1 MVAATIRVPA
11 GRPAVRALAGAI
23 GAAKQG
29 DPLAKVTV
37 VVPTAYS
44 ALCLRRLLG
53 AGTVS
58 SAGER
63 AGIVNVDFLTA
74 SALAAQ
80 LGSSGL
86 LRDGRRPLTAALRTE
101 AIRATLGA
109 GPGLFAPVADH
120 PATESLLDRTFTEL
134 RPCPDDELD
143 ALAALGA
150 RPRALVA
157 AYRAW
162 RERVA
167 AWYDEHDLCAAAVAA
182 IAAGHDEL
190 GEVIVHCP
198 SPDDEIAQRLADALG
213 PRCTRI
219 EAELDAG
226 LPASGIISASD
237 ADEEVRAVVRR
248 IWASAEAGTPLHRM
262 AVTYRATDPYARLVL
277 QHFAAAGLPAHGP
290 ELVSLAQTVAGRT
303 LLGLLELGDGDA
315 DAPLRRDDVMAW
327 LAAAPIRDPATGEE
341 VPAAAWDTLSRR
353 AGVVGGRAQWR
364 DRLGR
369 ELERRRVE
377 RQAVAEQLEA
387 EADGEDAEADALV
400 RLDADLERVVALRSF
415 VEALAEDL
423 RPPEPATWRAFADW
437 AGAQLDRYLGVVAAW
452 PDREREAYQAVLAA
466 VDRLPEL
473 DRLGTAVTLDR
484 FARAAAAE
492 LQASTGAT
500 GRYGHGVFVG
510 PLPLLAGV
518 DVGVVFVLGM
528 AEGILPGRPGEDVL
542 LPQPEREAVGGRLA
556 ITESRTEEQLRRYLT
571 AVSGAEQRI
580 LLFPRS
586 DLRQTRTLIPS
597 RWLLEAATALAGRPA
612 GTPPL
617 SPDELD
623 QLLVPG
629 AGDDLHEPFSA
640 VASFSAGF
648 AAADQ
653 PASTHEL
660 DLAELS
666 AWTAAG
672 ADLADHPI
680 VAGSSLA
687 GGVAAARAR
696 LGVALTPFDG
706 QVSDLGL
713 PGSSADAPVSATGL
727 EQYAQCPRRYLLER
741 VLAVGS
747 DERPEEIAELSP
759 LARGNLVHG
768 IVETFIQGVIEGQ
781 PRTLER
787 LLALAEARFAE
798 AEADGLTGRPLRWR
812 YERRLMRR
820 ELRRFHAEDALS
832 PLATELPF
840 GAKGEPPVAVDLPG
854 GRQVHFRG
862 RIDRVDRD
870 GQGGLVVT
878 DYKTGRASDA
888 NKLKETTVLYGTKL
902 QLPLYGKAASQEF
915 PTEAG
920 QVRTRYW
927 YISERGNF
935 REAGYPLDESRWD
948 TFVDAV
954 DTIVDGVTGGRFP
967 GRPGEPDWRPDGE
980 SWANCRHCA
989 YDRLCPTDRARQWD
1003 QKRAWPALARYVAMA
1018 EGVEEAAAGA
1028 EA

>member
-53 AGTVS
+53 AGTVAS
-58 SAGER
+58 PGER
-63 AGIVNVDFLTA
+63 VGIVNVDFLTA
-74 SALAAQ
+74 GALAAQ
-80 LGSSGL
+80 LGSPRL
-86 LRDGRRPLTAALRTE
+86 LHDGRRMLTAAVRTE

-109 GPGLFAPVADH
+109 GPGLFAAVADH
-120 PATESLLDRTFTEL
+120 PATEALLDRTFTEL

-162 RERVA
+162 RERVV
-167 AWYDEHDLCAAAVAA
+167 AWYDEHDLCAAAVAV
-182 IAAGHDEL
+182 IAAGDDEL

-198 SPDDEIAQRLADALG
+198 SPDDEIAPRLAEALG

-248 IWASAEAGTPLHRM
+248 IWAGAEAGTPLHRM

-327 LAAAPIRDPATGEE
+327 LAAAPIRDPASGQE

-353 AGVVGGRAQWR
+353 AGVVGGRGQWR
-364 DRLGR
+364 ERLGR

-377 RQAVAEQLEA
+377 HQAVAEQLGA
-387 EADGEDAEADALV
+387 EGEDTDADALA
-400 RLDADLERVVALRSF
+400 RLDAELERVVALRSF

-423 RPPEPATWRAFADW
+423 RPPEPPTWRAFADW
-437 AGAQLDRYLGVVAAW
+437 AGAKLDRYLGSVAAW

-466 VDRLPEL
+466 VDRLSEL
-473 DRLGTAVTLDR
+473 DRLGTTVTLDR

-492 LQASTGAT
+492 LQGSTGTT
-500 GRYGHGVFVG
+500 GRYGEGVFVG

-518 DVGVVFVLGM
+518 DVDVVLVLGM

-556 ITESRTEEQLRRYLT
+556 ITESRTDEQLRRYLT
-571 AVSGAEQRI
+571 AVSGAQQRV

-612 GTPPL
+612 GAPPL

-629 AGDDLHEPFSA
+629 AGDDLHQPFST

-648 AAADQ
+648 AAAGQ

-660 DLAELS
+660 DLADLS
-666 AWTAAG
+666 AWTGAG

-680 VAGSSLA
+680 VAESFLA
-687 GGVAAARAR
+687 AGVAAARAR
-696 LGVALTPFDG
+696 LGVALTAFDG

-747 DERPEEIAELSP
+747 DERPEEIAALSP

-781 PRTLER
+781 PRTLDR
-787 LLALAEARFAE
+787 LLALAEVRFAE

-812 YERRLMRR
+812 YERQLMRR
-820 ELRRFHAEDALS
+820 ELRRFYAEDHLS
-832 PLATELPF
+832 PLATELAF

-854 GRQVHFRG
+854 GRQVNFRG

-870 GQGGLVVT
+870 GDGGLVVT
-878 DYKTGRASDA
+878 DYKTGKAYDPK
-888 NKLKETTVLYGTKL
+888 KLEETTVMYGTRL
-902 QLPLYGKAASQEF
+902 QLPLYGQAARQQF
-915 PTEAG
+915 AAEAG
-920 QVRTRYW
+920 QVCTQYW

-935 REAGYPLDESRWD
+935 HRAGYVLDESRWD
-948 TFVDAV
+948 TFVAAV

-980 SWANCRHCA
+980 SWTNCRYCA

-1003 QKRAWPALARYVAMA
+1003 QKRGWPALAAYVAMA
-1018 EGVEEAAAGA
+1018 EGVEEAAEGA
-1028 EA
+1028 EP